1 MAGSLCLPVCFI
13 AVVYCLE
20 LIFVYQISILRKA
33 GGGGSSAVSRTKKLF
48 AASRCVGFF
57 LFFFK
62 KKGQKKPLEFPY
74 YKEEE
79 ASFRYNGA
87 INIY

>member
-1 MAGSLCLPVCFI
+1 MSGSLCPPICFI

-20 LIFVYQISILRKA
+20 SIVFGYQISVLRMVGKVGVGAQFCSLKDQGA
-33 GGGGSSAVSRTKKLF
+33 GCCLMIFDLG
-48 AASRCVGFF
+48 
-57 LFFFK
+57 
-62 KKGQKKPLEFPY
+62 FPY
-74 YKEEE
+74 YKKEA